1 MVLKLPSQ
9 TLIFRGLFSKNDV
22 FWLLYF
28 SGRFRGVQL
37 WFKWR
42 LSIIIFTGKKVCGWD
57 WMGSE
62 VSRGCL
68 IFYTTFLYQFCG
80 NYNYSFLSAK
90 KCLKMLKSTLGQ
102 NNLSLEVLYKT
113 VTQFFGFFGGSIW
126 VSDHCAP
133 PPFN

>member
-1 MVLKLPSQ
+1 
-9 TLIFRGLFSKNDV
+9 
-22 FWLLYF
+22 
-28 SGRFRGVQL
+28 
-37 WFKWR
+37 
-42 LSIIIFTGKKVCGWD
+42 
-57 WMGSE
+57 MGSE

-102 NNLSLEVLYKT
+102 NNLSLEVQNNT

-126 VSDHCAP
+126 VSDHCGARAP
-133 PPFN
+133 PNNFGNCYKKPIKTAKITKIPSLCPPNVQVPPRKFFRSYAPDSI